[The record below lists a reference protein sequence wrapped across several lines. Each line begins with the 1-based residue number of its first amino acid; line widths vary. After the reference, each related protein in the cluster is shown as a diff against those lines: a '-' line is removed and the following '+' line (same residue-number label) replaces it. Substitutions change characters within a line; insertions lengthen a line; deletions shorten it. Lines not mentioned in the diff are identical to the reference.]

1 MNCDKDSML
10 PILYGL
16 DVFSTITVAPKPQIE
31 FIKGEPIMNFD
42 ILYKE
47 LNRTNPMTTPKVE
60 KVIYNNPATIIIF
73 DDGTKSVSKVDAQD
87 TYDKTMGFLLAYVKR
102 FCSHREFKRMI
113 KEYIYD

>member
-1 MNCDKDSML
+1 
-10 PILYGL
+10 
-16 DVFSTITVAPKPQIE
+16 
-31 FIKGEPIMNFD
+31 MNFD
-42 ILYKE
+42 ILYDKMIYNE
-47 LNRTNPMTTPKVE
+47 LNRTNSITTPITPKVE